1 MCGLRLRLRPAR
13 LLRRFFVFRDTS
25 AVKSTHRALPQ
36 HAQALIHPFHITPN
50 RPLSS
55 KSTAAGAAA
64 VSRIDRRDRTTQH
77 SERGGVTTQHPNL
90 NKPQAATSPEIEG
103 RHKQEENA
111 AARLHAALAAE
122 RRSRRRT
129 GEQGP
134 GGAASGAAA
143 GRAGANDEVGGGL
156 GRGTPAGRANQLMK
170 NPIQF
175 QFHHHTAAASGA
187 ASPRSRPWPRR
198 RWA

>member
-1 MCGLRLRLRPAR
+1 VAYAFDPPA
-13 LLRRFFVFRDTS
+13 FFADFLFRDTS

-103 RHKQEENA
+103 DTSKKKMLPRASTLLSQRSA
-111 AARLHAALAAE
+111 AAVAALG
-122 RRSRRRT
+122 SR
-129 GEQGP
+129 
-134 GGAASGAAA
+134 
-143 GRAGANDEVGGGL
+143 GRAAPRRVLLPAVLAPTTRWVGGWDVA
-156 GRGTPAGRANQLMK
+156 RRPADQIN
-170 NPIQF
+170 
-175 QFHHHTAAASGA
+175 
-187 ASPRSRPWPRR
+187 
-198 RWA
+198 